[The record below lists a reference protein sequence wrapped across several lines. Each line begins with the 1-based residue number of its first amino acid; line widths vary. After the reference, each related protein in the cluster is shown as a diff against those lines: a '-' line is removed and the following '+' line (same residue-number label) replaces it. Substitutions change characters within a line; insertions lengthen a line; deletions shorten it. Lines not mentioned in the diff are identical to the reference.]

1 MKVLIKDNYDELS
14 KVAALE
20 ILELINKKPN
30 CILGLATG
38 STPVGTYKK
47 LIEYYKE
54 GKVDFSK
61 ATSFNLDEYRGL
73 SGEHSQSYKFFMD
86 DNLFNHINIDKKN
99 TFILDGL
106 SNDIKKECIE
116 YDKKIDNKGGIDL
129 QVLGIGGNGHIGFNE
144 PSEELSIDTHL
155 TKLTQNTIK
164 DNSRFFESEEE
175 VPKEAITMGIGSI
188 MKAKKI
194 ILLINGESK
203 AEIVARLI
211 NGNIT
216 TQIPASMLHLHPNCT
231 VILDKDAAKF
241 L

>member
-1 MKVLIKDNYDELS
+1 MKVLIKENYEELS

-47 LIEYYKE
+47 LIEYYKD

-61 ATSFNLDEYRGL
+61 VTSFNLDEYRGL
-73 SGEHSQSYKFFMD
+73 SGEHNQSYKFFMN
-86 DNLFNHINIDKKN
+86 DNLFSHINIDKKN

-129 QVLGIGGNGHIGFNE
+129 QILGIGGNGHIGFNE
-144 PSEELSIDTHL
+144 PSEELSIVTHL
-155 TKLTQNTIK
+155 TKLTPNTVK

-216 TQIPASMLHLHPNCT
+216 TQIPASTLHLHPNCT
-231 VILDKDAAKF
+231 VILDKEAAKF